1 MSVNGSAM
9 IEVRGLAKSIGPQ
22 EILRGVDL
30 TVAKGE
36 TLVIIGR
43 SGGGKSVLL
52 KHLIGLMTPD
62 AGEIWIDGENII
74 GLTERK
80 LAPIRLKVGI
90 LFQNG
95 ALFDSMTVEENI
107 AFPLEEAGERDPKK
121 IAEKVR
127 EILEVIELEGEEKK
141 MPVNL
146 SGGMKKRVGLARSI
160 IRRPSCVLYDE
171 PTAGLDPVV
180 SDSINRLIR
189 RLQERFGVTSIV
201 VTHDMK
207 SAFHIADHIAYLH
220 EGRIHFYGT
229 PQELEVSQDPLIQD
243 FMLGDP
249 NARPRRIWLTH
260 CPHVIESRLNPRP
273 KMATRHSDKNV
284 ELKVGAFIL
293 VGLAVLAG
301 LLVQFGRLGEGFQNY
316 YQLLVKFPD
325 ASGLLKGSDVL
336 LAGAKIGHV
345 SGGPRLADSGQGVE
359 VPLRIFGFVKI
370 PAGSRF
376 HRGFVGFARG
386 SIRGGDR
393 AARISQDFVRKT
405 VSSKAPARRASTI

>member
-1 MSVNGSAM
+1 MVFEMEKVASVENAALNSQPQTLNSSSPM
-9 IEVRGLAKSIGPQ
+9 IEVRGLMKSIGPQ

-62 AGEIWIDGENII
+62 AGEIRIDGENII
-74 GLTERK
+74 GLTERQ
-80 LAPIRLKVGI
+80 LAAIRRKVGI
-90 LFQNG
+90 LFQGG

-107 AFPLEEAGERDPKK
+107 AFPLHEAGERDSRK

-127 EILEVIELEGEEKK
+127 EVLEVIELEGEEKK

-189 RLQERFGVTSIV
+189 RLQKRYGVTSIV

-220 EGRIHFYGT
+220 EGQIYFYGT
-229 PQELEVSQDPLIQD
+229 TAELEISNDPLIQD
-243 FMLGDP
+243 FMLGRSEREPAP
-249 NARPRRIWLTH
+249 NVADA
-260 CPHVIESRLNPRP
+260 
-273 KMATRHSDKNV
+273 MATRDT
-284 ELKVGAFIL
+284 VG
-293 VGLAVLAG
+293 
-301 LLVQFGRLGEGFQNY
+301 
-316 YQLLVKFPD
+316 
-325 ASGLLKGSDVL
+325 
-336 LAGAKIGHV
+336 
-345 SGGPRLADSGQGVE
+345 
-359 VPLRIFGFVKI
+359 
-370 PAGSRF
+370 
-376 HRGFVGFARG
+376 
-386 SIRGGDR
+386 
-393 AARISQDFVRKT
+393 T
-405 VSSKAPARRASTI
+405 